1 MQTST
6 PKRRDAYAA
15 DLERLVRE
23 AAGNTPV
30 DSCVFYYGA
39 GSQHELST
47 NVWPTC
53 VVRLKGREVKR
64 VCPTVRALKVNI
76 VQAVHELLDS
86 EDPATHDV
94 ADGFT
99 DASRGGDGDPD

>member
-1 MQTST
+1 MQTAM

-30 DSCVFYYGA
+30 ASVVFYYGPA
-39 GSQHELST
+39 NNPILEAETSQNE
-47 NVWPTC
+47 WPTC
-53 VVRLKGREVKR
+53 AVRIKEREIKR
-64 VCPTVRALKVNI
+64 VCPTVRALKINI

-86 EDPATHDV
+86 EDPATQDM
-94 ADGFT
+94 AGGFT
-99 DASRGGDGDPD
+99 GDSDDE